1 MKYTLGALFFSFYFG
16 LGFSQNLDSL
26 NVSKINDTIK
36 SNFLNERRAIEI
48 QLPRSYETDV
58 MKNYPLIIVMDGD
71 YMFNLVSGSVD
82 YLSFW
87 GDIPENLVVGIS
99 QRDSRFDD
107 SSNLDPI
114 DYTPISSTANFY
126 DFLINELI
134 PYITKNYR
142 VSNFRILVGHE
153 RTANFINFFLLKE
166 NPAIRGI
173 VSISPKFTTNMDKY
187 ITEKLKGTKSKI
199 IYTLS
204 SSKKDFET
212 IYRNVKDFSETLDS
226 IENKNLMFKSL
237 IFENEN
243 HYILPS
249 VSVPTSIR
257 NTYSLY
263 SDIDKVEYDSIIS
276 KLDSSPIEYLQNKYQ
291 LIKDFYE
298 IDKTISINDFLAIED
313 YIESFELYELYND
326 LSEIANE
333 EYPETIVSSYYKG
346 RFYEETGQFE
356 KAMYTY
362 KSAYILSEV
371 KGFFTKDYLLQ
382 LADEIKSDFN
392 L

>member
-1 MKYTLGALFFSFYFG
+1 MKYILGTLFFSLYFG

-114 DYTPISSTANFY
+114 DFTPISSTANFY
-126 DFLINELI
+126 DFLVNELI
-134 PYITKNYR
+134 PFITKNYR

-166 NPAIRGI
+166 NPAIRGV
-173 VSISPKFTTNMDKY
+173 VSISPRFTKNIDKY
-187 ITEKLKGTKSKI
+187 ITEKLKGTQSKI

-212 IYRNVKDFSETLDS
+212 IYGNVKDLSETLDS
-226 IENKNLMFKSL
+226 IENKNFMFKSL

-249 VSVPTSIR
+249 VSVPNSIR
-257 NTYSLY
+257 NIYSLY

-276 KLDSSPIEYLQNKYQ
+276 KLDSSPIEYLQNKYE

-298 IDKTISINDFLAIED
+298 IDKTISINDFLAMED
-313 YIESFELYELYND
+313 YIESFELFELYND

-346 RFYEETGQFE
+346 RFFEETGQFE

>member
-1 MKYTLGALFFSFYFG
+1 MKYTLGILFFSFYFG

-134 PYITKNYR
+134 PFITKNYR

-187 ITEKLKGTKSKI
+187 ITEKLKVTKSKI

-237 IFENEN
+237 
-243 HYILPS
+243 
-249 VSVPTSIR
+249 
-257 NTYSLY
+257 
-263 SDIDKVEYDSIIS
+263 KMKII
-276 KLDSSPIEYLQNKYQ
+276 IYC
-291 LIKDFYE
+291 
-298 IDKTISINDFLAIED
+298 
-313 YIESFELYELYND
+313 
-326 LSEIANE
+326 
-333 EYPETIVSSYYKG
+333 
-346 RFYEETGQFE
+346 
-356 KAMYTY
+356 
-362 KSAYILSEV
+362 
-371 KGFFTKDYLLQ
+371 LQ
-382 LADEIKSDFN
+382 LVFQLQLETHIHFILTLTK
-392 L
+392 

>member
-36 SNFLNERRAIEI
+36 SSFLNERRAIEI

-71 YMFNLVSGSVD
+71 YMFNLVSGTVD

-166 NPAIRGI
+166 NPVIRGI

-204 SSKKDFET
+204 SSKKDFEN
-212 IYRNVKDFSETLDS
+212 IYRNVQDLSETLDS
-226 IENKNLMFKSL
+226 IANKNLMFKSL

-276 KLDSSPIEYLQNKYQ
+276 KLDTSPIEYLQNKYQ

-313 YIESFELYELYND
+313 YIESFERYELYND

>member
-1 MKYTLGALFFSFYFG
+1 MKYILGGLFISFYFG

-26 NVSKINDTIK
+26 NVFKINDTIK
-36 SNFLNERRAIEI
+36 SSFLNERRAIEI
-48 QLPRSYETDV
+48 QLPRSYEADV
-58 MKNYPLIIVMDGD
+58 MKKYPLILVMDGD

-126 DFLINELI
+126 DFIVNELI
-134 PYITKNYR
+134 PFITKNYR

-166 NPAIRGI
+166 NPAIRGV
-173 VSISPKFTTNMDKY
+173 VSISPRFTKNIDKY
-187 ITEKLKGTKSKI
+187 ITEKLKGTQSKI

-212 IYRNVKDFSETLDS
+212 IYGNVKDLSVNLDS
-226 IENKNLMFKSL
+226 IENKNFMFKSL

-249 VSVPTSIR
+249 VSVPNSIR
-257 NTYSLY
+257 NIYSLY

-276 KLDSSPIEYLQNKYQ
+276 KLDSSPIEYLQNKYE

-298 IDKTISINDFLAIED
+298 IDKTISINDFLAMED
-313 YIESFELYELYND
+313 YIESFEMYELYDD

-346 RFYEETGQFE
+346 RFFEETGQFE

>member
-1 MKYTLGALFFSFYFG
+1 MKYILGVLFFLFYFS
-16 LGFSQNLDSL
+16 LSFSQNLDSL
-26 NVSKINDTIK
+26 NVYKINDTLK
-36 SNFLNERRAIEI
+36 SNFLNEKRAIEI
-48 QLPRSYETDV
+48 QLPRSYQTDI
-58 MKNYPLIIVMDGD
+58 KKKYPLMIVMDGD

-126 DFLINELI
+126 DFLINELL

-166 NPAIRGI
+166 NPAIRGV
-173 VSISPKFTTNMDKY
+173 VSISPKFTKNIDKY

-212 IYRNVKDFSETLDS
+212 IYQNVEELSESLDS
-226 IENKNLMFKSL
+226 IENKNLMFKSI
-237 IFENEN
+237 IFEKEN

-249 VSVPTSIR
+249 VSVPNSNR

-313 YIESFELYELYND
+313 YIDSFELYELYDD
-326 LSEIANE
+326 LSKIANE
-333 EYPETIVSSYYKG
+333 EHPGTIVSSYYKG

-356 KAMYTY
+356 KAMHIY
-362 KSAYILSEV
+362 KSAYILKEV
-371 KGFFTKDYLLQ
+371 QGFFTKDYLLQ